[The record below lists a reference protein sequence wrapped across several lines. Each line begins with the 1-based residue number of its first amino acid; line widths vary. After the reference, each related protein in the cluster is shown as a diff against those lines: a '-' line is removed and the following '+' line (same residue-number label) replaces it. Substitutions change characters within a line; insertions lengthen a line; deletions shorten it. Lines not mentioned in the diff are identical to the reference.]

1 MRHKLQLAAA
11 LLTGLSLAHTHAQ
24 ISSPDIIVSKPPR
37 PPQQR
42 RPPNGDTDTG
52 KLQWLWQYTKPEPNG
67 NAAALRFDERFG
79 ALLDRTLRQPQAM
92 WGKDVPIALIV
103 PRFLARY
110 GNVTVESERYFT
122 VDGCVPSFCPAHG
135 LLWIDLG
142 SPHPL
147 VVFIA
152 VDWTTEGKATD
163 EHGADFNLWLFP
175 SRELSADAIPVALAT
190 SLSHWDA
197 RLAAAHR
204 LVPHIAHAIL
214 VQPSGQ
220 PAALDPAQ
228 VGMNTLPPQPDTV
241 TPKEPDTE

>member
-1 MRHKLQLAAA
+1 MKRHILQLAAA
-11 LLTGLSLAHTHAQ
+11 LSAGISLADTQAQ
-24 ISSPDIIVSKPPR
+24 ISSPDLIVSKPPQR
-37 PPQQR
+37 PQQR
-42 RPPNGDTDTG
+42 HPPNGDTDTG
-52 KLQWLWQYTKPEPNG
+52 KLQWLWQFTRPEPNG
-67 NAAALRFDERFG
+67 AAALRFDERFG
-79 ALLDRTLRQPQAM
+79 TLLERTLKQPQAM
-92 WGKDVPIALIV
+92 WGKDVPVATIV

-147 VVFIA
+147 LVFVA
-152 VDWTTEGKATD
+152 VDWTTEAHSTD
-163 EHGADFNLWLFP
+163 QLNADFNLWLFP
-175 SRELSADAIPVALAT
+175 SRELSADAIPTALAT

-214 VQPSGQ
+214 VEPSGQ
-220 PAALDPAQ
+220 PSALDPAQ
-228 VGMNTLPPQPDTV
+228 VGMNTLPPQPDTI
-241 TPKEPDTE
+241 TPTEPDTD

>member
-1 MRHKLQLAAA
+1 MKRCPLQLATAILFAA
-11 LLTGLSLAHTHAQ
+11 LATGVHAQ
-24 ISSPDIIVSKPPR
+24 IASPDIIVSKPPR

-42 RPPNGDTDTG
+42 QRPNGDTDTG
-52 KLQWLWQYTKPEPNG
+52 KLQWLWQYAKPEPNG

-79 ALLDRTLRQPQAM
+79 DLLERTLKQPQAM
-92 WGKDVPIALIV
+92 WGKDVPISTIV

-142 SPHPL
+142 SAHPL
-147 VVFIA
+147 VVFAA
-152 VDWTTEGKATD
+152 VDWTTGGRATD
-163 EHGADFNLWLFP
+163 QPSADFNLWLFP
-175 SRELSADAIPVALAT
+175 NRDLAPDAVPAALAT

-204 LVPHIAHAIL
+204 LVPHIAHAIV
-214 VQPSGQ
+214 VQPNGQ
-220 PAALDPAQ
+220 PSALDPAQ
-228 VGMNTLPPQPDTV
+228 VGMNTFPPQPDTV
-241 TPKEPDTE
+241 TPKEADM